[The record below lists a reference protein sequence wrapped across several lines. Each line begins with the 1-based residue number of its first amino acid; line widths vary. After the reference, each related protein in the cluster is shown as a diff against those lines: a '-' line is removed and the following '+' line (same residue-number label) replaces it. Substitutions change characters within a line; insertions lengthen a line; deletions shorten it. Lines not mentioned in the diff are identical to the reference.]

1 MTTATENQSTPEPTT
16 PKSGP
21 KMVMRYE
28 VDAFVS
34 LILLPNDESP
44 LPEGLHQE
52 VRDAFESRGIVIV
65 VQTPEATVNVHCAT
79 FSIRPEDIEALKAAP
94 AAPSTPAA

>member
-1 MTTATENQSTPEPTT
+1 MTTTPENQNTPEPTT

-34 LILLPNDESP
+34 LILLPNADSP
-44 LPEGLHQE
+44 LPDALHQW
-52 VRDAFESRGIVIV
+52 VGTWRHLYNP
-65 VQTPEATVNVHCAT
+65 QP
-79 FSIRPEDIEALKAAP
+79 
-94 AAPSTPAA
+94 

>member
-1 MTTATENQSTPEPTT
+1 MTTAPENQSTPDPTT

-34 LILLPNDESP
+34 LILLPNADSP
-44 LPEGLHQE
+44 LPDALHQE
-52 VRDAFESRGIVIV
+52 VRDAFEGTGIVMV

-79 FSIRPEDIEALKAAP
+79 FSIRPEDIESLKAAP
-94 AAPSTPAA
+94 ATPSTPAA